1 MPVVLSVGSLFGTGL
16 VLYQSQPKIPE
27 ISPSLMATFFNV
39 LTNVLVVASALAMIL
54 FIAKLIFAA
63 GSMEATIRS
72 MAAVTGFLIYVGAE
86 AVGLSIPSLMLEAI
100 TVTNPFSI
108 GAVGIVLPGL
118 AGVVVAWFLLYA
130 VNRGTEDKYWR
141 LVVLIST
148 FMVTL
153 FGDVYAETLGG
164 TQNNAITSR
173 GLDLAL
179 LPNLAFTI
187 GLSLY
192 LIMFYTRKDRAA

>member
-1 MPVVLSVGSLFGTGL
+1 MNPEIAAFGTGTL
-16 VLYQSQPKIPE
+16 LNQSIAKIPE

-39 LTNVLVVASALAMIL
+39 LTNALVVASALAMVV
-54 FIAKLIFAA
+54 FVAKLIFSA
-63 GSMEATIRS
+63 GRMEATIRS

-108 GAVGIVLPGL
+108 GVIGIILPGF
-118 AGVVVAWFLLYA
+118 AGAIVAAFLTYA
-130 VNRGTEDKYWR
+130 AKREEGEDIYWR
-141 LVVLIST
+141 LVVLVST
-148 FMVTL
+148 FIVTL
-153 FGDVYAETLGG
+153 FGDVYVQTLGNA
-164 TQNNAITSR
+164 QNNAVTPR

-179 LPNLAFTI
+179 LPNLTFTI

-192 LIMFYTRKDRAA
+192 LIVFYKRKGAGR